1 MTGAYLARIAFNY
14 VAVFPLCPIHRYSGA
29 KPRTRAP
36 GKKNCGTMHE
46 FTALE
51 CPEVA
56 QWLFGDC
63 DRVR

>member
-1 MTGAYLARIAFNY
+1 MLQFSLSA
-14 VAVFPLCPIHRYSGA
+14 PIYRYSGA

-56 QWLFGDC
+56 QWLLGDC